1 MINLERHKP
10 TENDKGFI
18 DYALRDKKYKLGFI
32 ASGDHNS
39 IGIGLANIWVKE
51 ISRKGIL
58 EAIRNR
64 SVFATTGDQIVVDF
78 RLNGSMQGQSVKGIN
93 KPKLTFAI
101 EATDQI
107 ETIDILRNSKVIK
120 SIQPDEN
127 TRELKGNYIDK
138 DYLSEK
144 DVLYYYIR
152 ITQKNKHGATRRS

>member
-1 MINLERHKP
+1 
-10 TENDKGFI
+10 
-18 DYALRDKKYKLGFI
+18 
-32 ASGDHNS
+32 
-39 IGIGLANIWVKE
+39 
-51 ISRKGIL
+51 
-58 EAIRNR
+58 
-64 SVFATTGDQIVVDF
+64 
-78 RLNGSMQGQSVKGIN
+78 MQGQSVKGIN
-93 KPKLTFAI
+93 KPKLTFSI

-152 ITQKNKHGATRRS
+152 ITQKNKHLGWSSPIWLDA